1 MLPKIDLIRAES
13 EAYDIAVYTES
24 WLKPSTSNDDISIEN
39 FLPPF
44 RTDRPDRPGGG
55 VVICVRDTILCKRR
69 KDIEINGLEAVWLE
83 VIIKSKKILI
93 GGIYRPP
100 NSSSDYFNLML
111 ESIDRAHNTHIYDI
125 IITGDFNYDMLSNGS
140 NKMTDLLQQ
149 YNLTQLIA
157 EETHFTEQS
166 ASLIDLIIVRNK
178 NNILTSGVA
187 DPFVP
192 NLTRYH
198 CPVFVLLKFIRPKAG
213 TYKRKIWN
221 YQRADFGKFRQILS
235 EQDLASQVRQNDLDT
250 SVQIMTDAIFSAAEQ
265 SIPNRV
271 VTIRPNDYPWIISY
285 IKTQIRRRRRKYNK
299 FMKTKSLHIWN
310 QFKTLRNGVIE
321 LIRRSKQDYFDKLE
335 NTLTDAS
342 PNSKVFWKM
351 SKQLLTLQKTSQ
363 SIPTL
368 TLNNEYAE
376 TDLQKA
382 DMLNKYFASQSVVDD
397 RNPATSKTCT
407 F

>member
-1 MLPKIDLIRAES
+1 M
-13 EAYDIAVYTES
+13 
-24 WLKPSTSNDDISIEN
+24 
-39 FLPPF
+39 
-44 RTDRPDRPGGG
+44 
-55 VVICVRDTILCKRR
+55 VIYVQDTILCKRR

-111 ESIDRAHNTHIYDI
+111 ESIDRAHNTNIYDI

-157 EETHFTEQS
+157 KETHFTEQS

-250 SVQIMTDAIFSAAEQ
+250 SVQIMTDAIFNAAEQ
-265 SIPNRV
+265 PIPNRV
-271 VTIRPNDYPWIISY
+271 VTIRPNDYP
-285 IKTQIRRRRRKYNK
+285 
-299 FMKTKSLHIWN
+299 
-310 QFKTLRNGVIE
+310 
-321 LIRRSKQDYFDKLE
+321 
-335 NTLTDAS
+335 
-342 PNSKVFWKM
+342 
-351 SKQLLTLQKTSQ
+351 
-363 SIPTL
+363 
-368 TLNNEYAE
+368 
-376 TDLQKA
+376 
-382 DMLNKYFASQSVVDD
+382 
-397 RNPATSKTCT
+397 
-407 F
+407 